1 MKSFFKLLLL
11 ALFSMVSMAMNAKND
26 DIVKILSIGNSFSQD
41 AVEQYLHEIAAADG
55 RQVII
60 GNMYIGGC
68 SLAKHLVNAKENSD
82 ILHLF
87 AFIPEQKGTA
97 TQIIEDEIT
106 VTDLE
111 ISLATQG
118 RSVKKIFSTAREIP
132 FVFADGHV
140 RFTLDRMQGFEA
152 VTVEYN

>member
-68 SLAKHLVNAKENSD
+68 SLAKHL
-82 ILHLF
+82 
-87 AFIPEQKGTA
+87 
-97 TQIIEDEIT
+97 EI
-106 VTDLE
+106 
-111 ISLATQG
+111 G
-118 RSVKKIFSTAREIP
+118 RASCRER
-132 FVFADGHV
+132 V
-140 RFTLDRMQGFEA
+140 
-152 VTVEYN
+152 